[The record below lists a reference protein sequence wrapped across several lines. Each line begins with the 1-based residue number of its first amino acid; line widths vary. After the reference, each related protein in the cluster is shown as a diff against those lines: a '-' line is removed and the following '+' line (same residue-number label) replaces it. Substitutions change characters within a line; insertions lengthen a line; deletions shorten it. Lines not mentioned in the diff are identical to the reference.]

1 MANITGIP
9 EVGQLILP
17 IKSLVGTVEVVV
29 GGIFG
34 LYLIFALFQ
43 MYYTKR
49 KDKILKDIL
58 EEMRKISGS
67 VEAGKLKKK

>member
-58 EEMRKISGS
+58 EELRKISGS

>member
-9 EVGQLILP
+9 ELEPLMLP
-17 IKSLVGTVEVVV
+17 IKSLVGTVEVIV

-43 MYYTKR
+43 LYYARR
-49 KDKILKDIL
+49 KDKVLREIL
-58 EEMRKISGS
+58 EELRKIERS
-67 VEAGKLKKK
+67 AAPNRIRKK